1 MDSLKLKKCGIIH
14 KCVRNKINF
23 EIKPGM
29 KLFDIRK
36 NIENWINEYS
46 RMEIGN
52 FDYKKSAIAFPV
64 GLSIN
69 NVAAHHSPFSY
80 DKTIYTENDILKIDY
95 GVQIG
100 GVMVDA
106 AFSITENLELLKLKK
121 ISEEATN
128 GAIKIAGVDSI
139 LGDLGREIEEI
150 ITSNE
155 IEIKGKMYQVT
166 TCKDLCGH
174 QILPFRIHGSKVIP
188 NVSMNYNM
196 RMKEGEIYAVE
207 TFPTTGNGNL
217 KKGDNNSHLMI
228 NYARPLNLKK
238 TEKLKSNQTYLRIIE
253 KRNTL
258 PWHLDWLCGDS
269 KIRLPE
275 LKMLIDDEIVSEY
288 PPLIDIKGSYVAQ
301 TEHTIGIYNNKV
313 EKYT

>member
-29 KLFDIRK
+29 KLFDIRQ
-36 NIENWINEYS
+36 NIEKWINEYS
-46 RMEIGN
+46 RMEIGS
-52 FDYKKSAIAFPV
+52 FDYKNSAIAFPI

-80 DKTIYTENDILKIDY
+80 DKTVYTENDILKIDY

-106 AFSITENLELLKLKK
+106 AFSITENEELEKLKK
-121 ISEEATN
+121 ISEQATN
-128 GAIKIAGVDSI
+128 GAIKIAGVDSV

-155 IEIKGKMYQVT
+155 IEIKGKTYPVT

-188 NVSMNYNM
+188 NVSMNYNY
-196 RMKEGEIYAVE
+196 RMQAGEIYAVE
-207 TFPTTGNGNL
+207 TFPTTGTGYL
-217 KKGDNNSHLMI
+217 KKGEYNSHLMI
-228 NYARPLNLKK
+228 NY
-238 TEKLKSNQTYLRIIE
+238 TY
-253 KRNTL
+253 
-258 PWHLDWLCGDS
+258 H
-269 KIRLPE
+269 
-275 LKMLIDDEIVSEY
+275 
-288 PPLIDIKGSYVAQ
+288 
-301 TEHTIGIYNNKV
+301 
-313 EKYT
+313 

>member
-23 EIKPGM
+23 EIKPGI
-29 KLFDIRK
+29 KLFDIRQ
-36 NIENWINEYS
+36 NIEKWINEYS
-46 RMEIGN
+46 IMEIGS
-52 FDYKKSAIAFPV
+52 FDYKNSAIAFPI

-80 DKTIYTENDILKIDY
+80 DKTVYTDNDILKIDY

-106 AFSITENLELLKLKK
+106 AFSITENEELEKLKK
-121 ISEEATN
+121 ISEQATN
-128 GAIKIAGVDSI
+128 GAIKIAGVDSV

-155 IEIKGKMYQVT
+155 IEIKGKTYPVT

-188 NVSMNYNM
+188 NVSMNYNY
-196 RMKEGEIYAVE
+196 RMQAGEIYAVE
-207 TFPTTGNGNL
+207 TFPTTGTGYL
-217 KKGDNNSHLMI
+217 KKGEYNSHLMI
-228 NYARPLNLKK
+228 NYTKQLNLKR
-238 TEKLKSNQTYLRIIE
+238 TEKLKRNQTYQRIIE

-258 PWHLDWLCGDS
+258 PWHLDWLSGDS

-275 LKMLIDDEIVSEY
+275 LKMLIDEEIISEY
-288 PPLIDIKGSYVAQ
+288 PPLIDKKGSYVAQ
-301 TEHTIGIYNNKV
+301 TEHNNGIYNSKV
-313 EKYT
+313 EIFT